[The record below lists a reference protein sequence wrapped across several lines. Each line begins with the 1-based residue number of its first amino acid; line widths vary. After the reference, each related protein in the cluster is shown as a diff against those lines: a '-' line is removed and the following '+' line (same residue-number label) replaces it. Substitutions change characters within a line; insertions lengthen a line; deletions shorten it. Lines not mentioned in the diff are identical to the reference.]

1 MSERSIVGS
10 LARRTAAGML
20 CLWLVSMA
28 VLTLVLA
35 GNIQVRTTAFYTSEL
50 EQALAGLQESYRAEP
65 VSAAELDFSLLQKD
79 FYPVNG
85 FPLLRIRAVSLRR
98 GTLCMNVKGAI
109 NRSEGF
115 DLTGAVIGNVGLLIT
130 EGRLGVSNMSDT
142 VSQLGMKVASSQ
154 LGFFLTF
161 LDDPVRNG
169 SFPSAEYSGNYAG
182 EPAQASSPMTPTNF
196 TAAEIMDG
204 MDSGE
209 LHFDSVRL
217 RQSAVLRGRW
227 LTDGAGEKRCFVV
240 AAYGW
245 SPLLESIWQLAH
257 VYLLAFAVF
266 QLTGLAVWLGLR
278 RSIVRPLKSLERAM
292 RAEPLSVS
300 KSEYDYHMPYGELR
314 GPIAAYLLRRQM
326 MQAVA
331 AASSIPKRPAEECPL
346 LLTELQSAE
355 GKLLPILMDRG
366 QKIYRELTADGRIN
380 ASRDQV
386 EDVLLALFREA
397 VDYALQGEKMTI
409 RTFERE
415 GFLLAEIEVR
425 TKLRVSDLPYEQ
437 LWDGIYRSPADGD
450 APGARLRKAMWRLPG
465 SFAAVRKTKKGLA
478 LTLGL
483 PKKSGATDG

>member
-20 CLWLVSMA
+20 CLWLLSMA

-35 GNIQVRTTAFYTSEL
+35 GNIQVRTTAFYASEL
-50 EQALAGLQESYRAEP
+50 ERALDELQESYRAEP
-65 VSAAELDFSLLQKD
+65 VSAAELDFSLPQKD

-98 GTLCMNVKGAI
+98 AALSMNGRGAI

-182 EPAQASSPMTPTNF
+182 ELTQASPAAPADFTP
-196 TAAEIMDG
+196 AELLDG
-204 MDSGE
+204 MDRGT
-209 LHFDSVRL
+209 LHFDSARL

-227 LTDGAGEKRCFVV
+227 LSDEAGEKRCFIV

-245 SPLLESIWQLAH
+245 SPLLEAIYQLAH
-257 VYLLAFAVF
+257 VYLLAFAIF
-266 QLTGLAVWLGLR
+266 QLVGLAVWLGLR
-278 RSIVRPLKSLERAM
+278 LSIVRPLRSLERAL
-292 RAEPLSVS
+292 RAEPMSVS
-300 KSEYDYHMPYGELR
+300 KAEYDYRMPYRELR
-314 GPIAAYLLRRQM
+314 GPMAAWLLRRQM
-326 MQAVA
+326 MQAA
-331 AASSIPKRPAEECPL
+331 AASIQSPPAEECPL
-346 LLTELQSAE
+346 LLSQLQRAE
-355 GKLLPILMDRG
+355 GKLLPILIDRG
-366 QKIYRELTADGRIN
+366 QKITREFTADGRIS
-380 ASRDQV
+380 AAAEQV
-386 EDVLLALFREA
+386 EDVLLALFRE
-397 VDYALQGEKMTI
+397 VIDYALQNEKMVI
-409 RTFERE
+409 RTFERA
-415 GFLLAEIEVR
+415 GFLMAEIEVR

-437 LWDGIYRSPADGD
+437 LWDGIYRTPADGD
-450 APGARLRKAMWRLPG
+450 APGAKLRKAIWRLPG

-483 PKKSGATDG
+483 PKKSGETGG